1 MKPISPRTQ
10 NILTHA
16 FAFLMGIG
24 VFAIFGLVCIR
35 LAPRNKLMELE
46 TVIES
51 RFVGDIDKKKAED
64 AAAEAL
70 VDALGDRWSYYMT
83 AEEYLTQ
90 QENSNNAYVGIG
102 ITISTTGDGR
112 GYEILATTEGG
123 GGAQAGLLAG
133 DIVTAVD
140 GQEVGAMDTNQIRSL
155 VRGEEGSFVEVT
167 VLRGEETLSFR
178 VERRKYEITVASGKM
193 VTETV
198 GLVTIEDFNT
208 RCAQEA
214 IAAIE
219 SLMEQ
224 GAEKL
229 VFDVRNNPGGYAHEL
244 TALLDYLLPEGEI
257 FHAVYYNGKEDITE
271 SDASSL
277 ELPMAVLVNG
287 SSYSAAEFFAAA
299 LQEYDAAT
307 VVGTQ
312 TCGKGYFQQTISLSD
327 GSAVGLSVGKY
338 YTPSGRNLQDI
349 GVTPDIPV
357 ELDPEDESAL
367 AYDNLEPEQDA
378 QLQAAIAAF
387 AD

>member
-1 MKPISPRTQ
+1 
-10 NILTHA
+10 
-16 FAFLMGIG
+16 MGIG

-35 LAPRNKLMELE
+35 LTPRNKLMELE

-51 RFVGDIDKKKAED
+51 RFIGDIDKKKAED

-102 ITISTTGDGR
+102 ITISTTGDGQ

-123 GGAQAGLLAG
+123 GGAQAGLLTG

-140 GQEVGAMDTNQIRSL
+140 GQEIGAMDTNQIRNL
-155 VRGEEGSFVEVT
+155 VRGEEDSFVEVT
-167 VLRGEETLSFR
+167 VLRGGETLSFR

-193 VTETV
+193 VTDTV

-219 SLMEQ
+219 SLMAQ

-299 LQEYDAAT
+299 LQEYDTAT

-349 GVTPDIPV
+349 GVTPDITV
-357 ELDPEDESAL
+357 ELDQESETAL

-378 QLQAAIAAF
+378 QLQAAIAAL